1 MNTIKVLIADD
12 SAQIMDMMKKYISSI
27 DGVEIVATA
36 CDGQDEIDK
45 INEFKPDLVFTD
57 NQMPKLNGID
67 AIESIKHSYTDIQT
81 EFVIITGDRDMDL
94 IKRANSLNV
103 IRLLNKPV
111 EFKVIEDIIED
122 FRINK
127 NMKQD
132 EQQKTTNIKQKN
144 SFIKTIIKKLKGKE
158 D

>member
-1 MNTIKVLIADD
+1 
-12 SAQIMDMMKKYISSI
+12 
-27 DGVEIVATA
+27 
-36 CDGQDEIDK
+36 
-45 INEFKPDLVFTD
+45 
-57 NQMPKLNGID
+57 
-67 AIESIKHSYTDIQT
+67 
-81 EFVIITGDRDMDL
+81 MDL